1 MRGRNDISALVA
13 LLLAFVP
20 LLLFAYLGHFSRLV
34 ADDYGYLG
42 KALESGIWEAM
53 LFWRE
58 QWSGDYSNLVLYGI
72 LAKIG
77 AIVPSYFLLVI
88 IAVGLPGLAWLTNR
102 VLTFL
107 GFGRHRYK
115 VAAAMAALT
124 LAATFNGYFTTQTY
138 LWFSATV
145 ENTLPAVSLVLGTAL
160 TAELAD
166 RLKNSLLLGISAIIL
181 VAFGFINAG
190 FSEMFMVFQLIFLM
204 LLVVCILV
212 STVGSQ
218 RRTYLVLASAGFLG
232 SLASLPLQLSAPG
245 VIYRSSLP
253 DNFGRLMLPIRD
265 LPLLVSRTLEE
276 ALQRAGHQPAFA
288 GFILVLAAGMLAAL
302 TLYKPVPAEAQ
313 AGYVLVRRKGNSY
326 WASSRAAYLH
336 SDLMVAQ

>member
-58 QWSGDYSNLVLYGI
+58 QWVGDYSGLLFMGVL
-72 LAKIG
+72 APFG
-77 AIVPSYFLLVI
+77 AMVASFFLLII
-88 IAVGLPGLAWLTNR
+88 IAIGLPSLAWLTNR
-102 VLTFL
+102 LLSFL
-107 GFGRHRYK
+107 GFKRHRYK
-115 VAAAMAALT
+115 VAVALAALM
-124 LAATFNGYFTTQTY
+124 LAAIFNGFYTTQIY
-138 LWFSATV
+138 LWLIATV
-145 ENTLPAVSLVLGTAL
+145 RYTLPAVAL
-160 TAELAD
+160 ILWFAIAVELAD
-166 RLKNSLLLGISAIIL
+166 RLKSSLALGISAIAVVTI
-181 VAFGFINAG
+181 GFINAG

-204 LLVVCILV
+204 LLIICIIV
-212 STVGSQ
+212 STVGPQ
-218 RRTYLVLASAGFLG
+218 RRTYLVFASAGLLG

-302 TLYKPVPAEAQ
+302 TLYKPAPAEAKQ
-313 AGYVLVRRKGNSY
+313 VTSLVRRKGNSTGLL
-326 WASSRAAYLH
+326 RAAYLH